1 MTIMQFIEKNSLNVR
16 SAIYHLK
23 SNDTN
28 LEYVLFPM
36 IHVGTQ
42 EYYEEVSR
50 RLAGCDLILAE
61 GVKSKRTSLLTLSYR
76 IVKKIRR
83 MDLVTQ
89 SDGMKISLFRD
100 KILNSDMAGQVFD
113 ERWSALPLSL
123 RAQIFAF
130 VPLYV
135 IYLLLF
141 GTREIIATN
150 IAVQDLPTTRDET
163 LFQDENAEKL
173 DDLLVDKRDR
183 QLIDN
188 IVRLHDADHNDKK
201 TVAVVYGA
209 MHMNNV
215 SKFLFHKLNYKIRKA
230 EWITVFEL

>member
-1 MTIMQFIEKNSLNVR
+1 MQFIEKNSLNIR
-16 SAIYHLK
+16 SAIYHL
-23 SNDTN
+23 SANEGN
-28 LEYVLFPM
+28 LEFILFPM

-42 EYYEEVSR
+42 EYYDEVSR
-50 RLAGCDLILAE
+50 RLASCDLILAE

-89 SDGMKISLFRD
+89 SDGMKVSLFRD
-100 KILNSDMAGQVFD
+100 KILNSDMAGHVFD

-123 RAQIFAF
+123 RIQIFAF
-130 VPLYV
+130 VPIYV

-141 GTREIIATN
+141 GTRETIATN
-150 IAVQDLPTTRDET
+150 IEVQDLTTRDET
-163 LFQDENAEKL
+163 LFHDENAEKL
-173 DDLLVDKRDR
+173 DDLLLDKRDR

-209 MHMNNV
+209 MHMKNI